1 MDSLISTFHLDAKLL
16 IAQIVNFAV
25 VFLVLYF
32 LVFRPLFKVTTDRS
46 KTIEKSLAEAKE
58 IEERLEKTKAEQKEM
73 IKQAKIEASVVL
85 EEANRQAEEKKLGL
99 VSKAK
104 EEIGDLINREKAKMQ
119 ADKAE
124 TLRMIRAEVADLIKL
139 SLEKILQEKS
149 DKVSDEKIINKAL
162 KHME

>member
-85 EEANRQAEEKKLGL
+85 EEASRQAEEKKLGL